1 MPWGTWPP
9 GGRSGPPWW
18 STPERGCCPARSRRP
33 ARGWPRPTEAGAFP
47 RRRSAGWPATA
58 GSSGSW
64 SGRAARWGWA
74 GGAGPCPV
82 PSSGCSGTGREERAG
97 SPDASG
103 SGGCTPPPWPTG
115 PMAGPPTWT
124 TWCSCAT
131 PTTASS
137 TRAGGGPA
145 GIRRGS
151 SGSTIR
157 GDGRSGRT
165 RRSSRPDGPGA
176 ERRTE
181 STSAPSNPPESG
193 RRPPMRRMVLGTVA
207 AFAVAMLAAGSGS
220 GAEPTPGAEGK
231 PSDVLFLR
239 TSDGVAL
246 VQPDG
251 SAVSVPGAVP
261 AIDWSAVVRAVPT
274 DDGTRVEAVDPA
286 SGDLRWTKDVPG
298 TLEVKIASAGAEM
311 VALGDPREGA
321 GYAFGRTSTRLV
333 LLDKGISEPRTI
345 ELDGNY
351 APEAFSTDGTSLFV
365 VEYLPPQRPTSYRVR
380 RLDLATERV
389 EGVYTVDQELQD
401 SMQGTARIQAASPDG
416 GRLYTLY
423 SEEIAGGAH
432 TFVHVLSLDE
442 LWAHCIDLPAS
453 FQAFDERGVAIS
465 VTPDGARLYV
475 ADAASGVVAEADTE
489 TLAVTRPAV
498 GARWPDHRA
507 PGLR

>member
-1 MPWGTWPP
+1 
-9 GGRSGPPWW
+9 
-18 STPERGCCPARSRRP
+18 
-33 ARGWPRPTEAGAFP
+33 
-47 RRRSAGWPATA
+47 
-58 GSSGSW
+58 
-64 SGRAARWGWA
+64 
-74 GGAGPCPV
+74 
-82 PSSGCSGTGREERAG
+82 
-97 SPDASG
+97 
-103 SGGCTPPPWPTG
+103 
-115 PMAGPPTWT
+115 
-124 TWCSCAT
+124 
-131 PTTASS
+131 
-137 TRAGGGPA
+137 
-145 GIRRGS
+145 
-151 SGSTIR
+151 
-157 GDGRSGRT
+157 
-165 RRSSRPDGPGA
+165 
-176 ERRTE
+176 
-181 STSAPSNPPESG
+181 
-193 RRPPMRRMVLGTVA
+193 MRRMVLGTVA

-220 GAEPTPGAEGK
+220 GAEPTSGAEGE
-231 PSDVLFLR
+231 PADVLFLR

-251 SAVSVPGAVP
+251 SAVSVLGAIP

-416 GRLYTLY
+416 SRLYTLY
-423 SEEIAGGAH
+423 SQEIAGGAH
-432 TFVHVLSLDE
+432 TFVHVLNLDE

-489 TLAVTRPAV
+489 TLAVTRTADIPFWSRGGIAHAASGPDGRLYLAKGDGVVEVDTGTLVPGRSWELDGRITGLQVSGDGGRLFV
-498 GARWPDHRA
+498 GLKDEIIVLDTASGAHVGVLEPVGIEAIRQLGTSARSLEEERTTTECA
-507 PGLR
+507 C